1 MNLMFLLIVLIIHY
15 KFWPCY
21 KNILMNSIL
30 VCNQVM
36 VVLAY
41 NFNEKVINT
50 LSMIRELNESDSYV
64 VDMQPYVVD
73 TQ

>member
-1 MNLMFLLIVLIIHY
+1 
-15 KFWPCY
+15 
-21 KNILMNSIL
+21 MNSIL
-30 VCNQVM
+30 ACNQIM

-50 LSMIRELNESDSYV
+50 LSMIREVNETDSYV